1 MAETQNRRD
10 RLSGCRPVLLVFL
23 LALAAC
29 EATPNA
35 GRCAFV
41 DLDHLSRP
49 RDTGGKTMICDPRR
63 VSPAYRDQY
72 FPGYR
77 WGDETW

>member
-1 MAETQNRRD
+1 MADHRNRRD
-10 RLSGCRPVLLVFL
+10 RLPGRRPVVLLFV

-29 EATPNA
+29 EATPRS

-41 DLDHLSRP
+41 DLEHLSRP
-49 RDTGGKTMICDPRR
+49 RDAAGKTLICDPRR
-63 VSPAYRDQY
+63 VSAAYRDQY
-72 FPGYR
+72 FPGYQ